1 MRVNQYGSAR
11 AKNTKF
17 RVGWVSSLNPT
28 TIIFTREVLAVN
40 PYRYY
45 LSLLLLVLLKVTGVL
60 FAG

>member
-28 TIIFTREVLAVN
+28 KIIFTREVLAVN

-45 LSLLLLVLLKVTGVL
+45 LRLVLLVLLKMRKLLCG
-60 FAG
+60 G